1 MKTTAIVAA
10 ALSMLVPL
18 SSGLASTDTIT
29 WGGDNTRT
37 GYQTNHNMDPAIVGS
52 EDFAQIFKT
61 ALPGNYNGAA
71 EQIFSQPLVYTPS
84 TSTTQYVYFATTQ
97 NNVYKLDAKTGEIL
111 LSRNLA
117 IPFLTA
123 DLDGCVDI
131 NPLIGVTSTGVID
144 PDTDTL
150 YLMSKTYANQTGGN
164 GAQGKPNGRY
174 YLHAIDVNDLT
185 ERANF
190 PVNLESI
197 VARNNP
203 VRSFNGGIQHQRPGL
218 LNSGQYIYAGF
229 ASHCVQYNFTGWLMG
244 FDKTTGAV
252 VERYATEGEGVP
264 NTTPGGGIWMSGGGL
279 ASDDQGSL
287 FFGTGNG
294 FASQLSTIPVEGRDP
309 PTALEEAAVHMTLND
324 DGSVTIVDFFMPQ
337 EKQALDGA
345 DKDLGTSPLELLPSE
360 FSCGSI
366 THMGVITGKSGKTY
380 FLNLDDLG
388 GYRTGPDSGD
398 RVIQVYQNENSV
410 YAGAGVYPLEGGY
423 IYINVIQYPTHV
435 FKFSCVNGVP
445 SFTKVADSPEDNAYT
460 LGVSHGTVTSLN
472 GEEGT
477 GLLWTT
483 DVQGN
488 NLRIYNAV
496 PENGYL
502 TEIRNF
508 SVPGTTKFTR
518 AVFGDGRMYMGTTQG
533 YVYGFGAPTTPPLNC
548 STPVNFGSLD
558 IVDAGVTVQVNCT
571 AVIATTINSLQ
582 LTDAD
587 FTISSTATFPKTLA
601 AGASFSFT
609 AQFKPT
615 TVGLLTG
622 TVSIATTNGVTG
634 YSSTTSVLLEGTGL
648 SAGALLSIS
657 PTELTF
663 TNVVLGANPGGI
675 EEPVIFSNLGNS
687 TLTISDIQ
695 FSQTSSTG
703 PWEEGTATSNGTEI
717 GAFTLSGLPS
727 SIAAL
732 GGETVEV
739 TFNPTVGGNYTLYVQ
754 VLTNGGNQTFHIDAN
769 AGPGPTCLLEFQT
782 PDGLSWVKYE
792 KNMNFTFGNVT
803 ENTSLTLLL
812 RVTNN
817 GTSDAVPLSLTV
829 SKPPFGVA
837 GIIGA
842 ANQIDLAEGTILN
855 PGQSAT
861 ASLYC
866 AVPKEQW
873 NTDTYYGAANWTMNT
888 NDPNWD
894 KQYIQFSCEAVSEQA
909 PPLQSDGQGVY
920 RYVGCFKENNP
931 GRQLTNEL
939 YSSTNNTAAMCIA
952 ACAAGGYTYCG
963 TQYNSECWAG
973 NTIPVQEVDDND
985 CNYPCS
991 GSVNQICGG
1000 NGVGA
1005 DAGGAYISLYAVDGA
1020 NTNASTGA
1028 PSGPVV
1034 NPGDYGYVSLG
1045 CYHEPSTSRALA
1057 NQLTVSSQTVDTC
1070 LAAAAEG
1077 GYQYAG
1083 LEYGGEC
1090 WVGASLSSG
1099 ATLVNV
1105 TTCTMTCNNNQ
1116 SEYCGGSLLLNVY
1129 ELNGTAILPSGT
1141 SSSGSSTPTSTGG
1154 PFINPGADGYQ
1165 YIGCWNEPST
1175 GRAFANQLT
1184 NSPETVDNCLAAA
1197 AEGGY
1202 TYAGLE
1208 YGGECWVGNTI
1219 NSGASKAAS
1228 TACTMTCNGNTTEL
1242 CGGSLLLD
1250 VYQFNATAAV
1260 SSAKAASTASTSTTL
1275 TKSGASTVTTSKTT
1289 STTSTST
1296 TAAHTTK
1303 PTVGNW
1309 VYQGCYTEGST
1320 GRALAALSETNNEMT
1335 YEECAAYC
1343 SAYAFFGVEYGD
1355 QCYCGNY
1362 LTTGSNK
1369 TSESDCSTY
1378 CAGDSSELCGA
1389 GNRLNVY
1396 YQTGKQTGPPVA
1408 QARVGTFAYLG
1419 CYSEGTAARA
1429 LASASFSSANMTQE
1443 ACATYCTSGTKTNY
1457 TLFGVEYSTQCYC
1470 GNALSA
1476 GSTLQAASAC
1486 DMACGGSAY
1495 ELCGGPSLLNVYT
1508 YSPQAEVSSSSS
1520 SSSAAS
1526 SSSVKGTSSTLS
1538 SGVTSSSHLVS
1549 SSASAPT
1556 SGLLGLSP
1564 TPKSNSSSA
1573 EVSAS
1578 AASSSVSM
1586 SSSSSTSGASP
1597 SSSSTSSAKSSS
1609 SALSSS
1615 SSAASS
1621 SSSSLALSSVKASS
1635 TSSSAV
1641 EKSLSSSVV
1650 RSSSTNASTGS
1661 SAPAKSSSA
1670 LSSTKASP
1678 STSSSSSTAAS
1689 TFSSVSQSASHSP
1702 SSLSSSSSSSAAA
1715 TTSGGIKKVSE
1726 PTLSPTPSAS
1736 STSSSSVV
1744 VSSAKAAD
1752 SSSVQKKISSTVS
1765 PVTSSAPSSLSSSPV
1780 KPVLTTSSSTV
1791 ASPSPGARHQPVVAQ
1806 GNANFT
1812 IVNCFQE
1819 PSSGHLLSDLIAQN
1833 STSMTVQM
1841 CLGFCDPYVYAGLE
1855 NGDQCWCSN
1864 ALNLNGSGIGTP
1876 GSAINETQCNVVCP
1890 GNTTEYCG
1898 AEDKLLV
1905 YNLTRID

>member
-1 MKTTAIVAA
+1 
-10 ALSMLVPL
+10 
-18 SSGLASTDTIT
+18 
-29 WGGDNTRT
+29 
-37 GYQTNHNMDPAIVGS
+37 MDPAIVGS
-52 EDFAQIFKT
+52 ADFAQIFKT

-84 TSTTQYVYFATTQ
+84 DDTNQYVYFATTQ
-97 NNVYKLDAKTGEIL
+97 NNVYKLDAKTGQIL

-144 PDTDTL
+144 SATDTL
-150 YLMSKTYANQTGGN
+150 YLMSKTYANQAGGN

-174 YLHAIDVNDLT
+174 YLHALNVNDLT

-190 PVNLESI
+190 PVNLEGI

-203 VRSFNGGIQHQRPGL
+203 VRSFNGGIQHQRPAL
-218 LNSGQYIYAGF
+218 LHSGEYIYAGF

-252 VERYATEGEGVP
+252 VERYATEGDGVP

-294 FASQLSTIPVEGRDP
+294 FASQLSTIPVEGHSP
-309 PTALEEAAVHMTLND
+309 PTSLEEAAVHMTLND
-324 DGSVTIVDFFMPQ
+324 DGSVTVVDFFMPQ

-388 GYRTGPDSGD
+388 GYRTGPNSGD

-423 IYINVIQYPTHV
+423 IYINVIRYPTHV

-445 SFTKVADSPEDNAYT
+445 SFIKVADSPESNAYI

-488 NLRIYNAV
+488 NLRIYNAI

-518 AVFGDGRMYMGTTQG
+518 AVFGDGRVYMGTMQG

-548 STPVNFGSLD
+548 STPVDFGSLD
-558 IVDAGVTVQVNCT
+558 IVDTAVTAQVTCT
-571 AVIATTINSLQ
+571 AVIATTIKSLQ
-582 LTDAD
+582 LTDPD
-587 FTISSTATFPKTLA
+587 FDISSSTTFPATQA
-601 AGASFSFT
+601 AGSKFTFSAS
-609 AQFKPT
+609 FKPT

-634 YSSTTSVLLEGTGL
+634 YSSTTSVLLEGTSL
-648 SAGALLSIS
+648 SAGALFAVS
-657 PTELTF
+657 PSVLTF
-663 TNVVLGANPGGI
+663 TNVVIGATPGGV
-675 EEPVIFSNLGNS
+675 EEPVIFSNVGNS
-687 TLTISDIQ
+687 TLTISDIL
-695 FSQTSSTG
+695 FSTTSATG
-703 PWEEGTATSNGTEI
+703 PWVEGTSTSNGTEI

-727 SIAAL
+727 TIAAD
-732 GGETVEV
+732 GGQTIEV
-739 TFNPTVGGNYTLYVQ
+739 TFNPTVGGNFTLYVQ
-754 VLTNGGNQTFHIDAN
+754 VSTNGGNQTFEVDAN
-769 AGPGPTCLLEFQT
+769 AGPGPTCLLQFQT
-782 PDGLSWVKYE
+782 PDGLDWVTYD

-803 ENTSLTLLL
+803 ENTSRSLLL

-842 ANQIDLAEGTILN
+842 ANQIDLAEGTVLK
-855 PGQSAT
+855 PGESAT

-894 KQYIQFSCEAVSEQA
+894 KQYIQFSCEAISEQA

-920 RYVGCFKENNP
+920 RYAGCFKENNP
-931 GRQLTNEL
+931 GRQLSKQL
-939 YSSTNNTAAMCIA
+939 YGSANNTAAMCIA
-952 ACAAGGYTYCG
+952 ACADGGYTYCG

-973 NTIPVQEVDDND
+973 NSIPVQQVAEGD
-985 CNYPCS
+985 CNYPCA
-991 GSVNQICGG
+991 GNLNQICGG

-1020 NTNASTGA
+1020 DTNSSTVA
-1028 PSGPVV
+1028 PGGPVV
-1034 NPGDYGYVSLG
+1034 NPGDYGFVSLG
-1045 CYHEPSTSRALA
+1045 CYHEPATSRALA
-1057 NQLTVSSQTVDTC
+1057 NQLSVSSQTVDTC
-1070 LAAAAEG
+1070 LAAAA
-1077 GYQYAG
+1077 
-1083 LEYGGEC
+1083 L
-1090 WVGASLSSG
+1090 
-1099 ATLVNV
+1099 
-1105 TTCTMTCNNNQ
+1105 
-1116 SEYCGGSLLLNVY
+1116 
-1129 ELNGTAILPSGT
+1129 
-1141 SSSGSSTPTSTGG
+1141 
-1154 PFINPGADGYQ
+1154 
-1165 YIGCWNEPST
+1165 
-1175 GRAFANQLT
+1175 
-1184 NSPETVDNCLAAA
+1184 
-1197 AEGGY
+1197 GGY

-1208 YGGECWVGNTI
+1208 YGGECWVGT
-1219 NSGASKAAS
+1219 SLDTGAAQVNLTTCA
-1228 TACTMTCNGNTTEL
+1228 MTCNNNGSEY
-1242 CGGSLLLD
+1242 CGGSLLLN

-1260 SSAKAASTASTSTTL
+1260 SSAMSSTMSTSTI
-1275 TKSGASTVTTSKTT
+1275 SGASTVTTSKTT
-1289 STTSTST
+1289 T

-1320 GRALAALSETNNEMT
+1320 GRALAGLSQTNNNMT
-1335 YEECAAYC
+1335 YEECADYCASYAY
-1343 SAYAFFGVEYGD
+1343 FGVEYGD

-1362 LTTGSNK
+1362 LATGSNK
-1369 TSESDCSTY
+1369 TAETDCSTY
-1378 CAGDSSELCGA
+1378 CAGDASEFCGA

-1396 YQTGKQTGPPVA
+1396 YQTGMQTGPPA
-1408 QARVGTFAYLG
+1408 PKARVSSYVYLG
-1419 CYSEGTAARA
+1419 CYSEATTSRA
-1429 LASASFSSANMTQE
+1429 LASASFSVANMTEE
-1443 ACATYCTSGTKTNY
+1443 ACAAYCSTGTKTSY
-1457 TLFGVEYSTQCYC
+1457 TMFGVEYSTECYC
-1470 GNALSA
+1470 GNALGL
-1476 GSTLQAASAC
+1476 GSVQQAEGSC
-1486 DMACGGSAY
+1486 NMACGGSAF

-1508 YSPQAEVSSSSS
+1508 YSPAPSSSSSSLADPPKTSSSSSVDPPSSSSS
-1520 SSSAAS
+1520 SSSSLSSSSSMDPSSSSSVDPLSSSSSVVTSASTNSGSLLGGGEPKPSSTPASASASPSSASVPSVSASSSSDPVASSSSSSSPVSSSSVSSDLVSPSSSSSGSTSSSSSVSAVSSLSASAVSSLSSSDPTSTSSFSSLSASLSASPVAVGSIDPASSSVAKSSSSAQSSSSSSASDPAGSSRGSSSSDPVDPSTTFSSSAVKSLSVSPSDPAPSSSSYAAS
-1526 SSSVKGTSSTLS
+1526 SSQ
-1538 SGVTSSSHLVS
+1538 
-1549 SSASAPT
+1549 
-1556 SGLLGLSP
+1556 SP
-1564 TPKSNSSSA
+1564 
-1573 EVSAS
+1573 
-1578 AASSSVSM
+1578 
-1586 SSSSSTSGASP
+1586 SSSSASP
-1597 SSSSTSSAKSSS
+1597 SSSSSSVKASSPSQASLTPASTRASSS
-1609 SALSSS
+1609 PSPSS

-1621 SSSSLALSSVKASS
+1621 SSSQSGAGLVDVASS
-1635 TSSSAV
+1635 SI
-1641 EKSLSSSVV
+1641 
-1650 RSSSTNASTGS
+1650 TG
-1661 SAPAKSSSA
+1661 
-1670 LSSTKASP
+1670 
-1678 STSSSSSTAAS
+1678 
-1689 TFSSVSQSASHSP
+1689 
-1702 SSLSSSSSSSAAA
+1702 SSSSSSSSYVKSSATVPSSTTASTSSSHSTLGG
-1715 TTSGGIKKVSE
+1715 TTSSSNVASVTNPVKQVSD
-1726 PTLSPTPSAS
+1726 PTVPSTPPPSPPSSSQSGAGLTDAGSSSVPHPVSLSSTLS
-1736 STSSSSVV
+1736 STSSP
-1744 VSSAKAAD
+1744 AA
-1752 SSSVQKKISSTVS
+1752 
-1765 PVTSSAPSSLSSSPV
+1765 APSSGGLP
-1780 KPVLTTSSSTV
+1780 
-1791 ASPSPGARHQPVVAQ
+1791 PGACYQPVVAQ

-1812 IVNCFQE
+1812 ILNCFQE
-1819 PSSGHLLSDLIAQN
+1819 PSSGHLLSDFIVQN
-1833 STSMTVQM
+1833 RTSMTVQM
-1841 CLGFCDPYVYAGLE
+1841 CLSKCWAYTYAGLE
-1855 NGDQCWCSN
+1855 NGDQCWCGDG
-1864 ALNLNGSGIGTP
+1864 LNLSGSGIGTS
-1876 GSAINETQCNVVCP
+1876 GSVISETQCNVVCP